1 MFTGII
7 EDIGVVEA
15 IKKIDKFL
23 QLSIRTKNVL
33 KDSKVGDSISINGVC
48 LTITDIN
55 NFFFKSD
62 IIFETLNKTNL
73 KFLKESKTVN
83 LERAMTIKSRFDGHI
98 VQGHIEGVGE
108 IVSLVEDSD
117 ALILDFEIPDE
128 LLQYCIY
135 KGSIAINGVSLT
147 ISEIKNNIIKVCL
160 IPHTLKNTTFI
171 NSKVGD
177 LVNIETDVIAKYI
190 KKYQTLDN

>member
-1 MFTGII
+1 VFTGII

-15 IKKIDKFL
+15 IKKTDKFL

-62 IIFETLNKTNL
+62 VIFETLNKTNL

-147 ISEIKNNIIKVCL
+147 IAGIKNNIIKVCL

>member
-15 IKKIDKFL
+15 IKKTDKFL

-62 IIFETLNKTNL
+62 VIFETLNKTL
-73 KFLKESKTVN
+73 
-83 LERAMTIKSRFDGHI
+83 A
-98 VQGHIEGVGE
+98 
-108 IVSLVEDSD
+108 
-117 ALILDFEIPDE
+117 
-128 LLQYCIY
+128 
-135 KGSIAINGVSLT
+135 
-147 ISEIKNNIIKVCL
+147 
-160 IPHTLKNTTFI
+160 
-171 NSKVGD
+171 
-177 LVNIETDVIAKYI
+177 
-190 KKYQTLDN
+190 